1 MKRSAVKPSECGSV
15 VKKLKKKARS
25 STRYFIREI

>member
-1 MKRSAVKPSECGSV
+1 MKRSAVKPSEYGSA
-15 VKKLKKKARS
+15 VKKFTKKARS